1 MVQNSGVKEFRV
13 FKEEAI
19 SYKIDLE
26 LSIFFVSHTEI
37 KFLIVIFENVTKK

>member
-1 MVQNSGVKEFRV
+1 MVQNPGVKEFRV

-37 KFLIVIFENVTKK
+37 KKDF